1 MLKIINR
8 FAIVCLCCFVTSIV
22 NARLENNVNE
32 LIKEDMIEWQ
42 LVNINYFPN
51 SLSNSE
57 SVYQLSKLFNGFL
70 IRSNQYQLIFN
81 EKYSIHIKPTNDNL
95 IPDFKRLLQKELK
108 RLNLVDHQQE
118 NQYFIF
124 ETLPEQ
130 YNLNQSLVFNS
141 DYLFLFINNEL
152 ILTFKNKQKMRQ
164 ELASIYNNLNTA
176 ILPLT
181 DRYWPLEEN
190 DGFSPIPDEF
200 NFFLKGIAK
209 DDYLHAIKLKKYKK
223 INLILLFSYSISGA
237 PQLSLISLSED
248 FDFIDRMELGENIE
262 LEDGGIWNR
271 YLIDENYRITIKKIQ
286 SPYDGYKKATIFL
299 NQTSYIINENGIF
312 VKLKR

>member
-8 FAIVCLCCFVTSIV
+8 FAIVCLCCLITLIA
-22 NARLENNVNE
+22 NAELKNNVKE
-32 LIKEDMIEWQ
+32 LIKEDTTEWQ
-42 LVNINYFPN
+42 LVNINY
-51 SLSNSE
+51 LSNSSTDFE
-57 SVYQLSKLFNGFL
+57 FIDYLYKNLKNISVK
-70 IRSNQYQLIFN
+70 SNKYQLIFN

-95 IPDFKRLLQKELK
+95 IPDFRRLLQKELK

-152 ILTFKNKQKMRQ
+152 ILAFKNKQKMRQ

-200 NFFLKGIAK
+200 NYFFRGISD

-262 LEDGGIWNR
+262 LEDGGIWNK
-271 YLIDENYRITIKKIQ
+271 YLIDENFRITIKKIE
-286 SPYDGYKKATIFL
+286 SPYDGYKKTTIFL
-299 NQTSYIINENGIF
+299 NQTNYIINENGIF